1 LHSDGGWHGH
11 CSGANGEYPPHSEKS
26 VFSATTRWLYSVSLA
41 LSLLAAAT
49 GTGIVCPTSTVAQDE
64 VKEAMAEDGRP
75 YPQGEEKG
83 SRGVSRR
90 GAVHEHY
97 RHGEAG
103 GGGAPSGTVKSS
115 KTVGGHPVLV
125 NAAMDAM
132 KRWKCEPAPTES
144 RGIVGIQVPT
154 SGLDG
159 EKKTRPKSEL

>member
-1 LHSDGGWHGH
+1 LQWSEWGIP
-11 CSGANGEYPPHSEKS
+11 SSLGEIC
-26 VFSATTRWLYSVSLA
+26 VFSNHTVAVLGEPCIESSGSSYGHGDRL
-41 LSLLAAAT
+41 
-49 GTGIVCPTSTVAQDE
+49 PVAQDE

-115 KTVGGHPVLV
+115 KTVGGHPVLM

-159 EKKTRPKSEL
+159 EKKTRSKSEL